1 MVSFVHSRELSTA
14 AELDPGVRE
23 VHPAAS
29 CGRQRRRDLGWAM
42 TARQELG
49 DTAHLA
55 LGRRGEDVAARYLVD
70 QGIVLLDR
78 NWRCRE
84 GELDII
90 GTDGTTLLVYEVKTR
105 SGLGYGAPAE
115 SITRD
120 KIARI
125 RRLTSQWLSE
135 HNVRWCTVRFDVISI
150 LWRPGE
156 PPEVRHIPRA
166 F

>member
-1 MVSFVHSRELSTA
+1 MELR
-14 AELDPGVRE
+14 P
-23 VHPAAS
+23 
-29 CGRQRRRDLGWAM
+29 
-42 TARQELG
+42 ELG
-49 DTAHLA
+49 DAEHLT
-55 LGRRGEDVAARYLVD
+55 LGRRGEEVAARYLRER
-70 QGIVLLDR
+70 GITLLDR

-90 GTDGTTLLVYEVKTR
+90 GTDGTTLMVYEVKTR
-105 SGLGYGAPAE
+105 SGLGYGLPAE

-125 RRLTSQWLSE
+125 RRLTSQWLSV
-135 HNVRWCTVRFDVISI
+135 HHVRWCPIRFDVISV

-156 PPEVRHIPRA
+156 PPEVRHIPGA

>member
-1 MVSFVHSRELSTA
+1 MELR
-14 AELDPGVRE
+14 P
-23 VHPAAS
+23 
-29 CGRQRRRDLGWAM
+29 
-42 TARQELG
+42 ELG
-49 DTAHLA
+49 DAEHLT
-55 LGRRGEDVAARYLVD
+55 LGRRGEEVAARYLRER
-70 QGIVLLDR
+70 GITLLDR

-90 GTDGTTLLVYEVKTR
+90 GTDGTTLMVYEVKTR
-105 SGLGYGAPAE
+105 SGLGYGLPAE

-125 RRLTSQWLSE
+125 RRLTSQWLSV
-135 HNVRWCTVRFDVISI
+135 HHVRWCPIRFDVISV

-156 PPEVRHIPRA
+156 PPEVRHISGA